1 MQLRTVDCPQTC
13 VITRPFGPPAKRACA
28 RWVRQAAAQEFC
40 ARHELPPEV
49 VAPLAEHLAANLER
63 IPIAEVGLW

>member
-1 MQLRTVDCPQTC
+1 MQ
-13 VITRPFGPPAKRACA
+13 ACA
-28 RWVRQAAAQEFC
+28 CWVRQAAAQEFC

-63 IPIAEVGLW
+63 IPIAEVGLWLI